1 MPTPS
6 LDAHFGKEYR
16 IAWDRAHELAMITY
30 GTQAEVAEKVSEYVH
45 DISDALAEKDV
56 HICLL
61 ALTHVVREHFLL
73 PMSGR

>member
-16 IAWDRAHELAMITY
+16 LAWDRAYELAMITY
-30 GTQAEVAEKVSEYVH
+30 GTQEQVAGIVSAYVH
-45 DISDALAEKDV
+45 DISDALAGKDV
-56 HICLL
+56 HVCLL